1 MNKFEYYKNLN
12 IEELVDIRTVKINV
26 NDSKE
31 EKIRKYKK
39 QIKNPYCYRYKD
51 YKVIIEFDENSN
63 ANLNQKITEYIN
75 L

>member
-31 EKIRKYKK
+31 EKTG
-39 QIKNPYCYRYKD
+39 
-51 YKVIIEFDENSN
+51 EF
-63 ANLNQKITEYIN
+63 
-75 L
+75 